1 MTPLVSPA
9 LWFINKC
16 EAGAD
21 CSAEHECF
29 EGVAG
34 RGLHINNQKQKKK
47 KMGKK
52 RQHHPRKE
60 TVPNAVHSPVALFT
74 ADSIKWQ
81 EDEGGHVR
89 ISLIIASALETIG
102 SRLNLDLRMQGIYL

>member
-1 MTPLVSPA
+1 VTPLVSPA

-47 KMGKK
+47 KWGKK
-52 RQHHPRKE
+52 
-60 TVPNAVHSPVALFT
+60 
-74 ADSIKWQ
+74 DSIIRGRKLYQ
-81 EDEGGHVR
+81 
-89 ISLIIASALETIG
+89 
-102 SRLNLDLRMQGIYL
+102 MQFTRRWPYSQPIQLSGKKMKEATSE